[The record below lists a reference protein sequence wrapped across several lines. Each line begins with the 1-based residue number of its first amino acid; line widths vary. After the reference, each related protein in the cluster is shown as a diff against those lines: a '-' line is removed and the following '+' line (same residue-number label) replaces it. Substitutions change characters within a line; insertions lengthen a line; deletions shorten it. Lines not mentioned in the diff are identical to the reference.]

1 MISAERDAYF
11 PFRCRVKLNK
21 KMPGTKTPYIRI
33 LIIDDDEDDFF
44 ITSEYLKQ
52 IQEYQLQIDWCYRY
66 NDSITHLH
74 QRGYDM
80 YFVDYRLGAKTGLD
94 FLKEAVQTGC
104 EEPIVL
110 LTGKG
115 NKNID
120 IEAMQMGATDY
131 LIKTELTT
139 DKLERCIRYSLERTA
154 YLKALRANEKKYR
167 NIFELSK
174 DAVFTADRS
183 LKFRDMNQA
192 TSVLLG
198 YQRDELVNMAIYDL
212 IENVTDRKLL
222 EKMMYEEGEANDL
235 ELDFKTKSGER
246 KTCIFSITASADESG
261 SYYQGLLHDITNL
274 KRAEKANLLIEKL
287 GATGR
292 LVRTLAH
299 EVRNPLNNINMSVEQ
314 LLQTANENNG
324 EESPVF
330 LDIIQRNSKRIG
342 DIITELLDTSRPSDL
357 VFDTFTLQSIMD
369 ESIAESLDRIT
380 LQHVNM
386 KIRYADEPC
395 YVMANKEKLRIAFLN
410 IIINAVEAV
419 VSETGEISI
428 SIDAAKDHHIVTIK
442 DNGCGIPEENISRLF
457 EPYFTSKRNGMG
469 LGLAAT
475 LNILQSHKATIDVTS
490 SVKQGTTFAITFR
503 AV

>member
-1 MISAERDAYF
+1 MSLFKAPI
-11 PFRCRVKLNK
+11 K
-21 KMPGTKTPYIRI
+21 I

-52 IQEYQLQIDWCYRY
+52 IQEYQLQIDWCYKF
-66 NDSITHLH
+66 NEALEHLKE
-74 QRGYDM
+74 RKYDIF
-80 YFVDYRLGAKTGLD
+80 FVDYRLGARTGLD
-94 FLKEAVQTGC
+94 FLKEAVRLDV

-115 NKNID
+115 NKDVD

-139 DKLERCIRYSLERTA
+139 DKLERCIRYSLERMA

-167 NIFELSK
+167 SIFELSK
-174 DAVFTADRS
+174 DAVFIVDKNLRIV
-183 LKFRDMNQA
+183 DMNRA
-192 TSVLLG
+192 TKVLLG
-198 YQRDELVNMAIYDL
+198 YDKQELRDRTVYNL
-212 IENVTDRKLL
+212 ISDNTDRSLL
-222 EKMMYEEGEANDL
+222 EKIMYEEGEVNDL
-235 ELDFKTKSGER
+235 EVEVQTNSGDK
-246 KTCIFSITASADESG
+246 KTCILTATATIDESG
-261 SYYQGLLHDITNL
+261 VYYQGLLHDITNL

-314 LLQTANENNG
+314 LLQSNDSG
-324 EESPVF
+324 DESQLF
-330 LDIIQRNSKRIG
+330 LDIVQRNSKRIG
-342 DIITELLDTSRPSDL
+342 DIITELLDTSRPTDL
-357 VFDTFTLQSIMD
+357 VFDTCSLQAIMD
-369 ESIAESLDRIT
+369 ESITEALDRIT

-386 KIRYADEPC
+386 QIKYANEPC
-395 YVMANKEKLRIAFLN
+395 NVMANKEKLKIAFLN

-419 VSETGEISI
+419 PSITGELII
-428 SIDAAKDHHIVTIK
+428 SIDNVKDAHVVTIK

-475 LNILQSHKATIDVTS
+475 LNILQSHKANVDVTS
-490 SVKQGTTFAITFR
+490 TVGQGTTFTISFPALS
-503 AV
+503 

>member
-1 MISAERDAYF
+1 
-11 PFRCRVKLNK
+11 
-21 KMPGTKTPYIRI
+21 MPSLKAPDVRI

-52 IQEYQLQIDWCYRY
+52 IQEYQLKIDWCYKFS
-66 NDSITHLH
+66 DAVQHL
-74 QRGYDM
+74 QKDGYDM

-94 FLKEAVQTGC
+94 FLKEAVRLGC

-115 NKNID
+115 NKDVD

-154 YLKALRANEKKYR
+154 YLKALRTNEKKYR
-167 NIFELSK
+167 SIFELSK
-174 DAVFTADRS
+174 DAVFMTDKS
-183 LKFRDMNQA
+183 LIFRDVNQA
-192 TSVLLG
+192 TSILLG
-198 YQRDELVNMAIYDL
+198 YDKEEFIRMNICDL
-212 IENVTDRKLL
+212 ISDDSDKKLL
-222 EKMMYEEGEANDL
+222 LRIIYENGEVNDL
-235 ELDFKTKSGER
+235 EMDFKTKSGEV
-246 KTCIFSITASADESG
+246 KTCIFSITATVDTSG
-261 SYYQGLLHDITNL
+261 SYYQGLIHDITNL
-274 KRAEKANLLIEKL
+274 RRAEKANLLVEKL

-314 LLQTANENNG
+314 LLQNEAPL
-324 EESPVF
+324 EDESSLF

-342 DIITELLDTSRPSDL
+342 NIITELLDTSRPTDL
-357 VFDTFTLQSIMD
+357 IFDKCSLQSIMD
-369 ESIAESLDRIT
+369 ESISEALDRIT

-386 KIRYADEPC
+386 QIRYSNVPC
-395 YVMANKEKLRIAFLN
+395 FILANKEKLKIAFLN

-419 VSETGEISI
+419 PSVTGELNISI
-428 SIDAAKDHHIVTIK
+428 EPVKDAHVVVIK

-475 LNILQSHKATIDVTS
+475 LNILQSHKATVDVTS
-490 SVKQGTTFAITFR
+490 IINQGTTFTLTFPDTNDR
-503 AV
+503 S

>member
-1 MISAERDAYF
+1 
-11 PFRCRVKLNK
+11 
-21 KMPGTKTPYIRI
+21 
-33 LIIDDDEDDFF
+33 
-44 ITSEYLKQ
+44 
-52 IQEYQLQIDWCYRY
+52 
-66 NDSITHLH
+66 
-74 QRGYDM
+74 
-80 YFVDYRLGAKTGLD
+80 
-94 FLKEAVQTGC
+94 
-104 EEPIVL
+104 
-110 LTGKG
+110 
-115 NKNID
+115 
-120 IEAMQMGATDY
+120 MGATDY

-167 NIFELSK
+167 SIFELSK
-174 DAVFTADRS
+174 DAVFTADKS
-183 LKFRDMNQA
+183 LLFRDMNQA
-192 TSVLLG
+192 TSALLG
-198 YQRDELVNMAIYDL
+198 FSREVLINMTVFDL
-212 IENVTDRKLL
+212 ISDETDKKLL
-222 EKMMYEEGEANDL
+222 QKIIDEEGEVNDL
-235 ELDFKTKSGER
+235 EIEFITDSGEK
-246 KTCIFSITASADESG
+246 KTCIFSLTATIDNSG

-314 LLQTANENNG
+314 LLQSPETPQ
-324 EESPVF
+324 EESPLF

-342 DIITELLDTSRPSDL
+342 DIITELLDTSRPTDL
-357 VFDTFTLQSIMD
+357 VFDRCTLQAVMD
-369 ESIAESLDRIT
+369 DSIAEALDRIT

-386 KIRYADEPC
+386 QIRYANEPC
-395 YVMANKEKLRIAFLN
+395 YIMGNKEKLKIAFLN

-419 VSETGEISI
+419 ASITGELKI
-428 SIDAAKDHHIVTIK
+428 SIDSSRETHTVMIR

-475 LNILQSHKATIDVTS
+475 LNILQSHKASIDVTS
-490 SVKQGTTFAITFR
+490 MLKKGTTFLITFP

>member
-1 MISAERDAYF
+1 
-11 PFRCRVKLNK
+11 
-21 KMPGTKTPYIRI
+21 MPSVTPPKIRI

-44 ITSEYLKQ
+44 ITSEYLKP
-52 IQEYQLQIDWCYRY
+52 IQEYSLSVDWCYRF
-66 NDSITHLH
+66 NDAIQHL
-74 QRGYDM
+74 QSRAYDM

-94 FLKEAVQTGC
+94 FLKEAVKLNC

-115 NKNID
+115 NKDVD

-167 NIFELSK
+167 SIFELSK
-174 DAVFTADRS
+174 DAVFIADRKS
-183 LKFRDMNQA
+183 LTFLDMNQA
-192 TSVLLG
+192 TSALLG
-198 YQRDELVNMAIYDL
+198 YERKELLEHTVYDL
-212 IENVTDRKLL
+212 LADTSDRDLL
-222 EKMMYEEGEANDL
+222 QRIIYEEGDVNDVEL
-235 ELDFKTKSGER
+235 EFLTKGGEK
-246 KTCIFSITASADESG
+246 KTCIFSVTATVDSSG
-261 SYYQGLLHDITNL
+261 SQYQGLMHDITNL
-274 KRAEKANLLIEKL
+274 KRAEKANLQIEKL

-314 LLQTANENNG
+314 LLQNP
-324 EESPVF
+324 ESPDPVESPLF

-342 DIITELLDTSRPSDL
+342 DIITELLDTSRPTDL
-357 VFDTFTLQSIMD
+357 VFDRHTLQSIMD
-369 ESIAESLDRIT
+369 DAIAEALDRIT

-386 KIRYADEPC
+386 QIRYFNEPC
-395 YVMANKEKLRIAFLN
+395 YIMANKEKLKIAFLN

-419 VSETGEISI
+419 ESLTGELSI
-428 SIDAAKDHHIVTIK
+428 SVDSQKDVHIVTIR
-442 DNGCGIPEENISRLF
+442 DNGCGIPEENITRLF

-475 LNILQSHKATIDVTS
+475 LNILQSHKANVDVTS
-490 SVKQGTTFAITFR
+490 VLKQGTTFTISFPPA
-503 AV
+503 